1 MTGTWEA
8 VRIAWL
14 GAAFNVAA
22 LPLGAVAFAMCWQ
35 LHRGRWW
42 LYLGPVMEA
51 CVRTLPLAVL
61 MVLPAMAQDREAMWV
76 GIPVAVCWLVLALP
90 MWRSAPIF
98 VPAGLIIYTLSTS
111 FAAFYWILA
120 LQPEAHSSIF
130 GLIFI
135 SQQMTT
141 ALAFAILVALAAQP
155 VGNDDDVGGIGN
167 ILLGSVLLW
176 SYFDFMQYLV
186 TWSGDQPNHIALY
199 LARSGGAWTVAI
211 WAVVML
217 NGVVPLVLLLMRTVR
232 RNRRWLVA
240 LSALILPMRIIEG
253 LWLVVPTAEGE
264 TTPMVL
270 AMLVVAALFIAAA
283 LWGAAFTFAL
293 RRHPMRAVSHA

>member
-8 VRIAWL
+8 LRIAWL

-22 LPLGAVAFAMCWQ
+22 LPLGALAFAMSWQ

-51 CVRTLPLAVL
+51 CVRTLPLAVV
-61 MVLPAMAQDREAMWV
+61 MVLPAMMQDREAIWV
-76 GIPVAVCWLVLALP
+76 GIPVVVSWLVLALP
-90 MWRSAPIF
+90 MWRRAPVF
-98 VPAGLIIYTLSTS
+98 APLGLIIYTLSTS

-130 GLIFI
+130 GLILI

-155 VGNDDDVGGIGN
+155 VDNSDDLGGIGN
-167 ILLGSVLLW
+167 ILLGSILLW

-186 TWSGDQPNHIALY
+186 SWSGDQPSHIALY
-199 LARSGGAWTVAI
+199 LARSGGVWTVVI
-211 WAVVML
+211 WSVVIF
-217 NGVVPLVLLLMRTVR
+217 NGIVPLVLLLMRTVR
-232 RNRRWLVA
+232 RSRRWLIA
-240 LSALILPMRIIEG
+240 LSALILPLRFIEG
-253 LWLVVPTAEGE
+253 LWMVVPTAEGE
-264 TTPMVL
+264 TAPAVL
-270 AMLVVAALFIAAA
+270 ALLVADAWCV
-283 LWGAAFTFAL
+283 GAAFWGTAFVFAL
-293 RRHPMRAVSHA
+293 RRHPIKAVGHA